1 MPIPGRD
8 SLQTPR
14 QRPCLGGLCRPFSP
28 PAEDRVVVQ
37 GLTPMRFW
45 ILWHSHVCACVH
57 VCVCVCLY
65 LCVSASASVSVS
77 VSVCVRV
84 CVCVRVLFAYFEEIL
99 ECVAGTALLEGPC
112 ELLVFL
118 ESIAGDWQCVREKG
132 RLQLVPLEEVGNKAM
147 RNHAGTGLV
156 RDLFEEDIDTCLL
169 TNAFM
174 LRAVLREDNFGG
186 KGSRNEAGTEQV

>member
-1 MPIPGRD
+1 MCV
-8 SLQTPR
+8 L
-14 QRPCLGGLCRPFSP
+14 
-28 PAEDRVVVQ
+28 
-37 GLTPMRFW
+37 
-45 ILWHSHVCACVH
+45 VCMCVF
-57 VCVCVCLY
+57 VCVCICVCLRLRLCLCLC
-65 LCVSASASVSVS
+65 LCV
-77 VSVCVRV
+77 CV